1 MLLVGILIQQISTW
15 LQPYANSL
23 GGSTIGKLL
32 SLFVGVLIFTFG
44 CALYMATDQ
53 GESPMMRL
61 RQPSVNK
68 PTNLTLLFEST
79 RFVGP
84 IMALL
89 LVVQLGLV
97 QLFVHLVLAHLLVSG
112 TSYFNL

>member
-15 LQPYANSL
+15 LQPYADSL

-44 CALYMATDQ
+44 CALYMATHQ

-61 RQPSVNK
+61 RQPFVNK
-68 PTNLTLLFEST
+68 STNLTLLFEKHK
-79 RFVGP
+79 
-84 IMALL
+84 ICW
-89 LVVQLGLV
+89 
-97 QLFVHLVLAHLLVSG
+97 
-112 TSYFNL
+112 SY

>member
-32 SLFVGVLIFTFG
+32 SLFFGVLIFTFG

-68 PTNLTLLFEST
+68 STNLTLLFEST

-84 IMALL
+84 INWLYCWWSNWDWYNYL
-89 LVVQLGLV
+89 CIWCWP
-97 QLFVHLVLAHLLVSG
+97 
-112 TSYFNL
+112 TY

>member
-1 MLLVGILIQQISTW
+1 MIQQISTW

-32 SLFVGVLIFTFG
+32 SFIRRSPDFFTFG
-44 CALYMATDQ
+44 RALYMATDQ

-68 PTNLTLLFEST
+68 PTNLTLLFEKHK
-79 RFVGP
+79 
-84 IMALL
+84 ICW
-89 LVVQLGLV
+89 
-97 QLFVHLVLAHLLVSG
+97 
-112 TSYFNL
+112 SY